1 MKSGNEIFD
10 HTTPEKFWK
19 QICLEVLEEA
29 LDNKFSFS
37 KIPKG
42 STKEDLIKELALGIY
57 ENSPLNIEKNM
68 S

>member
-1 MKSGNEIFD
+1 MEENI
-10 HTTPEKFWK
+10 TPEKFWK

-42 STKEDLIKELALGIY
+42 STKEDLIK
-57 ENSPLNIEKNM
+57 KNM
-68 S
+68 NEDSFS